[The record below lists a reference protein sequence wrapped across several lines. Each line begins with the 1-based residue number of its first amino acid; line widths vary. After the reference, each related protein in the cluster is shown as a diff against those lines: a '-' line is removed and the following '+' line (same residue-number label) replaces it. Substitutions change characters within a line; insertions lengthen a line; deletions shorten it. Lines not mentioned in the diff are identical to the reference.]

1 MQQNKTTKKIKLNP
15 LDEHFKRV
23 KEILQHRFSIFKE
36 LKQCYLQVTLL
47 IVLGFIWK
55 FHPHITFLA
64 ESSCYN
70 SIKMH

>member
-23 KEILQHRFSIFKE
+23 KDILQHRFSIFKE

-47 IVLGFIWK
+47 IVLGFI
-55 FHPHITFLA
+55 
-64 ESSCYN
+64 
-70 SIKMH
+70 